1 MWSRATDP
9 APRAAHS
16 LRGRLLALVL
26 AVVALASLAQ
36 ALGAWRT
43 ALVNAD
49 ALFDAQLQTLA
60 RSIEASGPG
69 LPGHG
74 PDFDFGVQIWGA
86 DGTLLFEGGAM
97 RLPSPAVIGFS
108 EAVVNG
114 TRLRIYTLQA
124 AQRVIQIAQDL
135 DARNAR
141 ARRLALAAGVP
152 ALAVGLLLMLA
163 VWAVIDRSLA
173 PVERLRRQLA
183 GRDALDLGPLPEAG
197 LPQEVQPLVQDL
209 NLLFDRVQ
217 QAVRSQQQFV
227 SDAAHELRSPLAAV
241 KLQVQALRR
250 HPGGPSLDEA
260 VTRLEEGVDRA
271 TSLVSQLLSL
281 ARQEAAEPTPARAVQ
296 LEDLCRET
304 VAEVL
309 PQARARRV
317 DLGLAEPVDPLVLSG
332 EPEALRTLLRNLL
345 ENGLKFAPEGGRVDI
360 VLRREPDADLLAVE
374 DSGPGIAPEERER
387 VFDRF
392 FRGKG
397 SDAVP
402 GSGLGLA
409 IVAAIARRH
418 GATVR
423 LERSARLG
431 GLSAQVRFPRDK
443 AGPAAGST
451 GLSKA

>member
-1 MWSRATDP
+1 MWLRAPDP
-9 APRAAHS
+9 PAAPKAAHS

-26 AVVALASLAQ
+26 AAVALASLAQ

-49 ALFDAQLQTLA
+49 ALFDTQLQTLA

-86 DGTLLFEGGAM
+86 DGSLLFEGGAM

-108 EAVVNG
+108 DAVVDG

-124 AQRVIQIAQDL
+124 AQRVIQIAQNL

-163 VWAVIDRSLA
+163 VWWVIDRSLA

-217 QAVRSQQQFV
+217 
-227 SDAAHELRSPLAAV
+227 
-241 KLQVQALRR
+241 
-250 HPGGPSLDEA
+250 
-260 VTRLEEGVDRA
+260 
-271 TSLVSQLLSL
+271 
-281 ARQEAAEPTPARAVQ
+281 
-296 LEDLCRET
+296 
-304 VAEVL
+304 
-309 PQARARRV
+309 
-317 DLGLAEPVDPLVLSG
+317 
-332 EPEALRTLLRNLL
+332 
-345 ENGLKFAPEGGRVDI
+345 
-360 VLRREPDADLLAVE
+360 
-374 DSGPGIAPEERER
+374 
-387 VFDRF
+387 
-392 FRGKG
+392 
-397 SDAVP
+397 
-402 GSGLGLA
+402 
-409 IVAAIARRH
+409 
-418 GATVR
+418 
-423 LERSARLG
+423 
-431 GLSAQVRFPRDK
+431 
-443 AGPAAGST
+443 
-451 GLSKA
+451 